1 MIQGGKYRVMRSF
14 KNYKSLFVF
23 SVVSNLLLLVAP
35 IHMLQVYDRV
45 LSSRSEETLFYIS
58 LIAVCCLLLYGLT
71 EMLKSQIASRLAA
84 KYAVTNADMVFDRIT
99 NGAIPIEQ
107 SKKTMLDFETVRA
120 FLASR
125 TMVSLF
131 DIPFAPVF
139 LILLFLLHFQLGL
152 LTTLGAG
159 LLVAIAW
166 LNKSSTS
173 KLLEEASKSSS
184 QAASFSHMIVNRA
197 EDIRAMGLLPAL
209 TAKWGFITA
218 QNLQSSDAAAAHNA
232 RFYGAS
238 KSCRQIIQVSIMAWG
253 AWLVLSGDMSGG
265 MIFAATMI
273 SSRVLQ
279 PIEQLIGGWDMI
291 NKARSADAAI
301 QKVLETGGFDEE
313 KIRQPA
319 PNGKLVVEN
328 VSYHVEQG
336 QNNKL
341 DLLKPTNLTVYPGQV
356 NAIIGPSGSGKST
369 LVRIIAGAQKASEG
383 KVYLDSCAQD
393 NWPIDQWGQ
402 YVGYVGQEVMLF
414 PSSIADNIS
423 RMSNQADEKRII
435 NAAKMAGC
443 HDLIN
448 ALPNG
453 YETIVG
459 DEHIRLSG
467 GQKQR
472 IALARALYTSP
483 KLLVLDE
490 PNSNLDAQ
498 GQRSLMQTLKQ
509 LKQNGVAIIIV
520 TQRQQILKI
529 ADSVFAMHN
538 GKLSQVGDEQLKLM
552 INPNGIKVQPA
563 QNAKTRSQA
572 AHPSSKEMLV

>member
-1 MIQGGKYRVMRSF
+1 MRSL

-58 LIAVCCLLLYGLT
+58 LIAICCLLLYGLT

-131 DIPFAPVF
+131 DIPFAPIF

-173 KLLEEASKSSS
+173 KLLEEASKSNS

-218 QNLQSSDAAAAHNA
+218 QSLQSSDDAAAQNA
-232 RFYGAS
+232 KFYGAS
-238 KSCRQIIQVSIMAWG
+238 KSVRQIIQVSIMAWG

-279 PIEQLIGGWDMI
+279 PIEQFIGGWDMI

-301 QKVLETGGFDEE
+301 QKVLETGEFDEE

-328 VSYHVEQG
+328 VSYHVEHG

-356 NAIIGPSGSGKST
+356 TAIIGPSGSGKST

-383 KVYLDSCAQD
+383 KVYLDSCAQE

-414 PSSIADNIS
+414 PSSIAENIS
-423 RMSNQADEKRII
+423 RMSNQADETRII

-459 DEHIRLSG
+459 DDNIRLSG

-498 GQRSLMQTLKQ
+498 GQRSLMQTLEQ
-509 LKQNGVAIIIV
+509 LKDHGVAIIIV

-529 ADSVFAMHN
+529 AENVFSMHN
-538 GKLSQVGDEQLKLM
+538 GKLSQVGNEQLKLM

-563 QNAKTRSQA
+563 PNARTGSLEKR
-572 AHPSSKEMLV
+572 PSSKEMVV

>member
-1 MIQGGKYRVMRSF
+1 MRSL

-58 LIAVCCLLLYGLT
+58 LIAICCLLLYGLT

-84 KYAVTNADMVFDRIT
+84 NYAVSNADMVFDRIT

-152 LTTLGAG
+152 LTALGAG

-166 LNKSSTS
+166 LNKASTS
-173 KLLEEASKSSS
+173 RLLEEASKSNSH
-184 QAASFSHMIVNRA
+184 AASFSHMIVNRA

-218 QNLQSSDAAAAHNA
+218 QSLQSSDAAAAHNA
-232 RFYGAS
+232 KFYGAS

-291 NKARSADAAI
+291 NKARSADEAI
-301 QKVLETGGFDEE
+301 QKVLEIGGFDEE

-328 VSYHVEQG
+328 VSYHVEHG

-356 NAIIGPSGSGKST
+356 TAIIGPSGSGKST

-383 KVYLDSCAQD
+383 KVYLDSCAQE

-414 PSSIADNIS
+414 PSSIAENIS
-423 RMSNQADEKRII
+423 RMSNLADEKRII

-498 GQRSLMQTLKQ
+498 GQRSLMHTLEQ
-509 LKQNGVAIIIV
+509 LKQNGVAVIIV

-529 ADSVFAMHN
+529 ADSVFAMHD

-563 QNAKTRSQA
+563 QSAKTGSQEARS
-572 AHPSSKEMLV
+572 SSKEMVV